1 MESDWNQFLDAL
13 NKKIE
18 GKLEPLYREL
28 NNQDELIKKLSTDL
42 KNLSQAI
49 QRRCGKVD
57 INNHKANNHE
67 EKLKLSEGNQEEDHK
82 IIKDEKEEPKE
93 IAVADS

>member
-49 QRRCGKVD
+49 QR
-57 INNHKANNHE
+57 I
-67 EKLKLSEGNQEEDHK
+67 
-82 IIKDEKEEPKE
+82 
-93 IAVADS
+93 